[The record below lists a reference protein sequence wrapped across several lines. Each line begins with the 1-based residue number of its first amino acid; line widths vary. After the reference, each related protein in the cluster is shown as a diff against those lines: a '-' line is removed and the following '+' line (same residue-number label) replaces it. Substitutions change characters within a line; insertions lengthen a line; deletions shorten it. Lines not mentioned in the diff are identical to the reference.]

1 MEFLSPPLPCEV
13 DHVDTPLSPDTI
25 MTGPSTREVE
35 PFPRLLETNE
45 LLQITMKLIASTNT
59 PIDIELYK
67 GSIFSINFMV
77 ACITSL
83 LAQHETLQ
91 DGNFTQKLVIDDI
104 EYFTLKSWIE
114 SDFLKEAQE
123 KEMEIMCR
131 TGLALSSHGSRH
143 GSDMY
148 P

>member
-1 MEFLSPPLPCEV
+1 
-13 DHVDTPLSPDTI
+13 
-25 MTGPSTREVE
+25 VE

-59 PIDIELYK
+59 PIDVELYK

-83 LAQHETLQ
+83 LAQHETL
-91 DGNFTQKLVIDDI
+91 DRDKFAKKLVIDDI
-104 EYFTLKSWIE
+104 EYFTLKSWVD
-114 SDFLKEAQE
+114 SDFVKEAKK

-131 TGLALSSHGSRH
+131 TGLALSSQGSLD
-143 GSDMY
+143 GSDVH